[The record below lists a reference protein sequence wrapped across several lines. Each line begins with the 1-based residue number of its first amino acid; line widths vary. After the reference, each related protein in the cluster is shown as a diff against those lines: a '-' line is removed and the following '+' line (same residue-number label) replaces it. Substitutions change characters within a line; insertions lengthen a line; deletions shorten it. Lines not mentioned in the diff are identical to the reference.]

1 MKVSVLSSI
10 VLAMAVNFLTAENT
24 LNNVDKNTPQNSLE
38 GEFLLDTSWAS
49 VPGIGEQR
57 QPAVSFDGTNY
68 LVAWTDY
75 RNGAPIICAGQM
87 DQDGNDLDDVIFMP
101 YSGGYQCSPA
111 VAFDGTNYLVVWLEK
126 KINHGNEYEIHGAR
140 VNIDGSVIDTM
151 SFIINRHAHGKPMAI
166 FGGGIFFIVWVSN
179 DWSWRI
185 SGARVTTSGMVL
197 DTAGVDYGGG
207 MHPSVAS
214 SGNNFL
220 IVTKRGNY
228 NWGFDIIGYL
238 IDLNGSLL
246 DSTKIFKLP
255 SMFWYPQIYIYSPRI
270 AFDGANFFV
279 VWDTRDTT
287 FNDFDTNI
295 WGARVSQAGVVIDT
309 NSILITNN
317 EAGQFSP
324 DVVYN
329 GQNYLVTWIDR
340 RNEGSESYD
349 IYGTR
354 VNPNG
359 IVLDPNGICISNQ
372 SSIQSK
378 PTVGTGNGRFF
389 VAWQDQQIGLGSTDI
404 KVARVTPVG
413 TVIDTNGIAYRKSI
427 PGCQSSSSVAF
438 DGTNYMAVWRDA
450 RSASFPLLDC
460 DIYGIRLDENGN
472 AVDDHAFPIALGP
485 DEIIDP
491 LICYGGSQY
500 LVIYGSWFDNDTEK
514 LAGLMVATDGTI
526 SDSFIISEDIL
537 SGTGSSYSVAF
548 GDTVFLVV
556 WNQNDFVKASRISQ
570 SGLVLDP
577 GGFVV
582 DSYIH
587 GIVNSNVIYGDSNF
601 MVLWHC
607 GWPGSLFAKRIA
619 IDGSIIDTIP
629 IHITNTVLWND
640 EYSLAFG
647 GGNYLIVWSHYLDI
661 FGCRIS
667 QSGVVIDTC
676 IIIISDL
683 PFMERSPAVE
693 YDGTNYGI
701 VWEVSA
707 DSFSYDLY
715 GAKVNSQGQ
724 VVNRFPVVTAR
735 GDQVEPVMA
744 RGSGDRM
751 LLTYNG
757 WTPYINSHPAG
768 TDRIWGKLYPFTG
781 LQETPAA
788 VNVGL
793 DFLTTRPN
801 PFRDRIEFQLSP
813 GIAQSAERRELTIYD
828 VSGRLIRSFALCP
841 MLSALCWD
849 GTDQSGRKVSAGIY
863 FVRLT
868 APHRELIQKI
878 ILLK

>member
-1 MKVSVLSSI
+1 MGQRITHLRHYQGFCAETTGGVVLDPSGI
-10 VLAMAVNFLTAENT
+10 LIATGCDQDLI
-24 LNNVDKNTPQNSLE
+24 
-38 GEFLLDTSWAS
+38 WAN
-49 VPGIGEQR
+49 
-57 QPAVSFDGTNY
+57 TNY
-68 LVAWTDY
+68 ILVFHKFSYNPSVDGIFGVRLDASGIALDSAFRISSSNQSY
-75 RNGAPIICAGQM
+75 VGQP
-87 DQDGNDLDDVIFMP
+87 V
-101 YSGGYQCSPA
+101 
-111 VAFDGTNYLVVWLEK
+111 VAFDGVNCLVAWKKVSQSQPWTRIMASRVTPNGTVLDTQGIYLSADTAGFPSIAFDGMNYLVVWSTLV
-126 KINHGNEYEIHGAR
+126 NNGSN
-140 VNIDGSVIDTM
+140 VNIRGT
-151 SFIINRHAHGKPMAI
+151 
-166 FGGGIFFIVWVSN
+166 
-179 DWSWRI
+179 RI
-185 SGARVTTSGMVL
+185 STAGQVLDPVGITISGADSVQARPAMAFGSGRYLVAWEDKRLRSTLRSDIFGARVTI
-197 DTAGVDYGGG
+197 GG
-207 MHPSVAS
+207 SV
-214 SGNNFL
+214 
-220 IVTKRGNY
+220 
-228 NWGFDIIGYL
+228 
-238 IDLNGSLL
+238 
-246 DSTKIFKLP
+246 
-255 SMFWYPQIYIYSPRI
+255 M
-270 AFDGANFFV
+270 
-279 VWDTRDTT
+279 
-287 FNDFDTNI
+287 
-295 WGARVSQAGVVIDT
+295 
-309 NSILITNN
+309 
-317 EAGQFSP
+317 
-324 DVVYN
+324 
-329 GQNYLVTWIDR
+329 
-340 RNEGSESYD
+340 
-349 IYGTR
+349 
-354 VNPNG
+354 
-359 IVLDPNGICISNQ
+359 DP
-372 SSIQSK
+372 
-378 PTVGTGNGRFF
+378 T
-389 VAWQDQQIGLGSTDI
+389 
-404 KVARVTPVG
+404 
-413 TVIDTNGIAYRKSI
+413 GIAVRKSI